1 MTSWCDVIGDIII
14 VTERGLEFS
23 LCANVGLYVA
33 SHVCAGA
40 HVRGG
45 QRPAP
50 GVVLLALSMLFFFR
64 NLFIFMCKGVFPACP
79 SVCHVC
85 AWNPWRSEWVLD
97 SLELDL

>member
-1 MTSWCDVIGDIII
+1 MTSWCDAIGDIII

-50 GVVLLALSMLFFFR
+50 GVVPLALSMLFFLEIYLSLCVKVFF
-64 NLFIFMCKGVFPACP
+64 LHVHLCAMCVPGVHGGQSGCWI
-79 SVCHVC
+79 H
-85 AWNPWRSEWVLD
+85 
-97 SLELDL
+97 